1 MKSSMTLGLSLLAG
15 AALLETALIPGLV
28 IGGAAILAPKV
39 LSKFVPKAPRRRP
52 SATAASPVAPTDAI
66 PDAPDAKRPVPAGAP
81 KFAIRQAI
89 FKTITF
95 RIIATSV
102 DFTANMFV
110 IGDFATAASLSA
122 FGLVGA
128 PLFYLGHELFWN
140 RLAPVGTRVDVAML
154 LRRRSQP
161 LRDGGGGFT
170 MNRALAKTITYE
182 VIAVSVDF
190 TANFVATGDI
200 AAASGLTIF
209 ALIVSPFIYYG
220 HEKAWDYFGRRRL
233 GADTPAHRPVK
244 ALMAPA

>member
-52 SATAASPVAPTDAI
+52 FATAASPVAPTDAI
-66 PDAPDAKRPVPAGAP
+66 PDAPDAKRPVPAVVP

-140 RLAPVGTRVDVAML
+140 KLAPPGARVDVAML
-154 LRRRSQP
+154 LRRNEPPRLDRPP
-161 LRDGGGGFT
+161 LT